1 VNKLRIYLMCITL
14 GILISMGVVYLFHS
28 TPIKPIKITANAIAY
43 NAETQIQKI
52 TPIKL
57 DGTYDKSKH
66 TFAGTLSIGEAE
78 FKHTII
84 ANGFQII
91 TYDNTT
97 RTLIGT
103 AYINSD
109 MTEISLE
116 FKSEEPL
123 ILNAGGTSV
132 ISYPANNL
140 TEAVQLN
147 QKLKAR

>member
-1 VNKLRIYLMCITL
+1 MCIAL
-14 GILISMGVVYLFHS
+14 GILISIGVVYLFLS
-28 TPIKPIKITANAIAY
+28 TPTKSIKIMGKAIAY
-43 NAETQIQKI
+43 NVETQIHKTI
-52 TPIKL
+52 PIQL
-57 DGTYDKSKH
+57 DGTYNKSGNAFIGK
-66 TFAGTLSIGEAE
+66 LNIGETE

-84 ANGFQII
+84 SNGFQII

-116 FKSEEPL
+116 FNKEELL
-123 ILNAGGTSV
+123 ILNAGDTSV
-132 ISYPANNL
+132 LSYPANNL

-147 QKLKAR
+147 KKLKEQ

>member
-1 VNKLRIYLMCITL
+1 MCIAL
-14 GILISMGVVYLFHS
+14 GILISLGVVYLFLS
-28 TPIKPIKITANAIAY
+28 SPTRSIKITGNAIAY
-43 NAETQIQKI
+43 NVETQIHKTI
-52 TPIKL
+52 PIQL
-57 DGTYDKSKH
+57 DGTYDKSEN
-66 TFAGTLSIGEAE
+66 TFLGTLNVGGTV

-84 ANGFQII
+84 ANGFRII
-91 TYDNTT
+91 TYENTT

-116 FKSEEPL
+116 FNREELL
-123 ILNAGGTSV
+123 ILNKGGTSV
-132 ISYPANNL
+132 VSYPANNL

>member
-1 VNKLRIYLMCITL
+1 MNKIRFYLMCIAL
-14 GILISMGVVYLFHS
+14 GILISLGVVYLFLS
-28 TPIKPIKITANAIAY
+28 SPTRSIKITGNAIAY
-43 NAETQIQKI
+43 NIEIQIHKTI
-52 TPIKL
+52 PIQL
-57 DGTYDKSKH
+57 DGTYDKSKN
-66 TFAGTLSIGEAE
+66 TFLGTLNVGGTV

-84 ANGFQII
+84 ANGFQMI

-116 FKSEEPL
+116 FNREELL
-123 ILNAGGTSV
+123 ILNEGGTSV
-132 ISYPANNL
+132 VSYPANNL

>member
-1 VNKLRIYLMCITL
+1 MCIAL
-14 GILISMGVVYLFHS
+14 GILISLGVVYLFLS
-28 TPIKPIKITANAIAY
+28 SPTRSIKITGNAIAY
-43 NAETQIQKI
+43 NVETQIHKTI
-52 TPIKL
+52 PIQL
-57 DGTYDKSKH
+57 DGTYDKSKN
-66 TFAGTLSIGEAE
+66 TFLGTLNVGGTV

-116 FKSEEPL
+116 FNREELL
-123 ILNAGGTSV
+123 ILNEGGTSV
-132 ISYPANNL
+132 VSYPANNL